1 MKGELI
7 GRGRIAEVY
16 AWGDDQALKLF
27 YQGRSSTWVK
37 NEASLS
43 RIAFETGI
51 HTPAVGEVI
60 EVEGRHGILFERVD
74 GIPMLAEMSAKPWI
88 LIRAARI
95 LAEEHA
101 LMHEKTVTNLP
112 KQQQHMEQ
120 SILSASALS
129 PAQKESAINAV
140 RQLPTGNKLCHGDFH
155 PDNILMSTRGAVTI
169 DWTTANMGNPL
180 ADLARSSLILQLGDL
195 PPGTP
200 AMTRWMVSAGRRLFH
215 KTYLKHYFELRPE
228 NQEQFVAWRTPT
240 VAARLGDGIPE
251 EKEQLLS
258 LLAL

>member
-1 MKGELI
+1 M
-7 GRGRIAEVY
+7 
-16 AWGDDQALKLF
+16 
-27 YQGRSSTWVK
+27 
-37 NEASLS
+37 
-43 RIAFETGI
+43 
-51 HTPAVGEVI
+51 
-60 EVEGRHGILFERVD
+60 
-74 GIPMLAEMSAKPWI
+74 
-88 LIRAARI
+88 
-95 LAEEHA
+95 
-101 LMHEKTVTNLP
+101 
-112 KQQQHMEQ
+112 
-120 SILSASALS
+120 SASALS